1 MTLNHTKKGGCS
13 PRWAFGAILLPFLL
27 LAATPVE
34 EAKARYDRTDYRGAL
49 QILLPLKSTDPAV
62 LALTGRCYFMD
73 GDFKRASEVLE
84 AAVAAAPSQAA
95 YHLWLGRAYGRRAET
110 ASVFTAPG
118 LASKARQSFERSVAL
133 DPHNREAL
141 NDLFEYYLQ
150 APGFLGGGIDKA
162 EKLVQQIAQ
171 LDVAEKHYAL
181 ARIAERRKEYQM
193 AEAQLRRAA
202 EIAPRQ
208 IGRLVDLARFLAQRG
223 RQSESDAVFLQAS
236 KVSPN
241 SPRFLFARAQTY
253 IEQGRNLEKAR
264 ALLQQYLRAEL
275 TPDDPSREEARKLLK
290 LASGV

>member
-1 MTLNHTKKGGCS
+1 MILNRTKQRVYF
-13 PRWAFGAILLPFLL
+13 PLWVTTAILLPIALP
-27 LAATPVE
+27 AATPIE
-34 EAKARYDRTDYRGAL
+34 QAKARYDRTDFRGAL
-49 QILLPLKSTDPAV
+49 QILLPLKSKDPAL
-62 LALTGRCYFMD
+62 LALMGRCYFME

-118 LASKARQSFERSVAL
+118 LASKARQSFERAVAL
-133 DPHNREAL
+133 DPRNREAL

-150 APGFLGGGIDKA
+150 APGFLGGGMDKA
-162 EKLVQQIAQ
+162 EKLVQQISQ

-181 ARIAERRKEYQM
+181 ARIAEQRKEYQM

-208 IGRLVDLARFLAQRG
+208 VGRLVDLARFLAQRG
-223 RQSESDAVFLQAS
+223 RQSESDAVFLEAA

-264 ALLQQYLRAEL
+264 SLLEQYLRAEL
-275 TPDDPSREEARKLLK
+275 TPDDPSRDEARKLLK